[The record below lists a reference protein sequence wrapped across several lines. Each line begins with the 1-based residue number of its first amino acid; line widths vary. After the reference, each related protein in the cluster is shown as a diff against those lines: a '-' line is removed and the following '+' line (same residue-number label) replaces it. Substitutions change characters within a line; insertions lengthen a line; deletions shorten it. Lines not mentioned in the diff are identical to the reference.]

1 MIFWL
6 LLFTVRKN
14 QNMGKVNS
22 KKIWRIMKNLM
33 HKAVSVF
40 TRAAVLEG
48 KKFKNFLWVAEMEN
62 NVC

>member
-1 MIFWL
+1 
-6 LLFTVRKN
+6 
-14 QNMGKVNS
+14 MGKVNS